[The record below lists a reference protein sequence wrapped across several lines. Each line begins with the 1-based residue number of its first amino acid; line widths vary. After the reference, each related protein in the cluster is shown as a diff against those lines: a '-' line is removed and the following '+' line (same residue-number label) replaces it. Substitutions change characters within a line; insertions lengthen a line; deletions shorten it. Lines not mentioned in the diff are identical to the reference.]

1 MKSITTRIAVLA
13 IAAALMFIPSW
24 AETQSLTGTVS
35 DSMCGATHMAKDKS
49 PAECTRICA
58 KGGSK
63 YALVVGKTVYTL
75 NGHEAELDKVAGAKA
90 TIKGDVSGE
99 TVTVQSV
106 VPAMKMK

>member
-1 MKSITTRIAVLA
+1 MKSTIARIAVVLA
-13 IAAALMFIPSW
+13 ISLVSVSLF
-24 AETQSLTGTVS
+24 AETQTLTGIVS

-63 YALVVGKTVYTL
+63 YALVVDKTVYTL
-75 NGHEAELDKVAGAKA
+75 NGHEAELAKVAGAKA
-90 TIKGDVSGE
+90 TIKGSVSGE

-106 VPAMKMK
+106 STAMKMK

>member
-1 MKSITTRIAVLA
+1 MKSATVK
-13 IAAALMFIPSW
+13 IAAVVLTMSLVSIPLL
-24 AETQSLTGTVS
+24 AETRTLTGIVS

-63 YALVVGKTVYTL
+63 YALVVDKTVYTL

-90 TIKGDVSGE
+90 TIKGNVSGE

-106 VPAMKMK
+106 SPVMKMK